1 MGRNNVLLR
10 KRNLATQSLFSFG
23 AHARPRGRQVRRARA
38 AWLLG
43 NSYFVLGT
51 RTAAFS
57 EEEAAPW
64 PALRTGWP
72 DPAPHAPAPPRRPP
86 QDSDALRVAAV
97 LRRRGRR
104 RGAGNSRAPLNAHG
118 PAASSNF
125 AYWTRGCPSRKQVR
139 GPGHKRPRKARPAA
153 RALTLRPGSGR
164 REVPAPRAAPPPP
177 GSSRLRLP
185 RLSRSF
191 SELF

>member
-43 NSYFVLGT
+43 NSHFVLGT
-51 RTAAFS
+51 RAAAFS

-86 QDSDALRVAAV
+86 QDSDALRAAEEDAV
-97 LRRRGRR
+97 GPGIL
-104 RGAGNSRAPLNAHG
+104 APL
-118 PAASSNF
+118 
-125 AYWTRGCPSRKQVR
+125 
-139 GPGHKRPRKARPAA
+139 
-153 RALTLRPGSGR
+153 
-164 REVPAPRAAPPPP
+164 
-177 GSSRLRLP
+177 
-185 RLSRSF
+185 
-191 SELF
+191 